1 MENIVLRGEGGD
13 SLLELFECDW
23 SFDSLDGVL
32 AFDNKVDLDVNC

>member
-1 MENIVLRGEGGD
+1 MENVMLGSEGGD

-32 AFDNKVDLDVNC
+32 AFDDEVDLDVNC